1 MWMDLENNM
10 LSEISQRQILYNITN
25 MWTNRKE
32 YKGMYIQS
40 RDRLMD
46 IENKLVITI
55 GEGSGR
61 DKLQVWD

>member
-1 MWMDLENNM
+1 
-10 LSEISQRQILYNITN
+10 
-25 MWTNRKE
+25 
-32 YKGMYIQS
+32 MYIQS

>member
-25 MWTNRKE
+25 MWNNRKE

>member
-25 MWTNRKE
+25 MWNNRKE

-46 IENKLVITI
+46 KENKLVITI
-55 GEGSGR
+55 G
-61 DKLQVWD
+61 